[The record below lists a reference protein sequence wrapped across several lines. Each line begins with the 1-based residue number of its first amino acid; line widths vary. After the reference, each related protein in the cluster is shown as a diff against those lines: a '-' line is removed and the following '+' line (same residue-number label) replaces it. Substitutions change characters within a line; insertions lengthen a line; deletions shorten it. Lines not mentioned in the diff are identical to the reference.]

1 MLLSDID
8 IAKRLVD
15 PDPDKRLVVTPI
27 ISAKEQF
34 GPSSLDVRLST
45 DLQRLENMNRSH
57 VDLSERPAAEE
68 KVYREGKRI
77 ILAASES
84 FYLHPGEFV
93 LASTLEFLRLPADL
107 AGRIEGRSS
116 WGRLGLLVHA
126 TAGFVDPG
134 FAGVLTFELSN
145 AGRLPV
151 KLTPGVRIG
160 QVCFFQMLSP
170 SMVPYHAKHRAKYFE
185 ATTVEASKAGYDR
198 EVAETPATANKA
210 VSNTPKIR

>member
-15 PDPDKRLVVTPI
+15 PDPLKKLVVTPI
-27 ISAKEQF
+27 ISAKRQF

-45 DLQRLENMNRSH
+45 DFQRLENMNSPF
-57 VDLSERPAAEE
+57 LAL
-68 KVYREGKRI
+68 GKRLPDEERAYTERVV
-77 ILAASES
+77 LAANGK

-93 LASTLEFLRLPADL
+93 LASTLEYFRLPDDL

-116 WGRLGLLVHA
+116 WGRRGLLVHA

-145 AGRLPV
+145 AGRLPIE
-151 KLTPGVRIG
+151 LTPGLRIG
-160 QVCFFQMLSP
+160 QVCFFQMSSRSL
-170 SMVPYHAKHRAKYFE
+170 VPYHAKQGAKYFE
-185 ATTVEASKAGYDR
+185 ATTLEASKADSDP
-198 EVAETPATANKA
+198 EVSAAPTSAQKNP
-210 VSNTPKIR
+210 

>member
-8 IAKRLVD
+8 IAKRLVH
-15 PDPDKRLVVTPI
+15 PEPSKKLVVTPI

-45 DLQRLENMNRSH
+45 DFERLENMNRSH
-57 VDLSERPAAEE
+57 LALGKLPDQEKAYTERVVLEADE
-68 KVYREGKRI
+68 K
-77 ILAASES
+77 

-93 LASTLEFLRLPADL
+93 LASTLEWFRLPDDL

-116 WGRLGLLVHA
+116 WGRRGLVVHA

-145 AGRLPV
+145 AGRLPIE
-151 KLTPGVRIG
+151 LEAGLRIG
-160 QVCFFQMLSP
+160 QVCFFDMTSRSLI
-170 SMVPYHAKHRAKYFE
+170 PYHAKHGAKYFE
-185 ATTVEASKAGYDR
+185 ATSLETSKADFDP
-198 EVAETPATANKA
+198 EVATRSATRK
-210 VSNTPKIR
+210 RH

>member
-15 PDPDKRLVVTPI
+15 PNPLARLVITPI
-27 ISAKEQF
+27 ISAREQF

-45 DLQRLENMNRSH
+45 DFYRLENINRPYLAVGEQS
-57 VDLSERPAAEE
+57 SAGQTANTTQKAYIER
-68 KVYREGKRI
+68 V
-77 ILAASES
+77 ILAAGEP

-93 LASTLEFLRLPADL
+93 LASTLEWFRLPDDL

-116 WGRLGLLVHA
+116 WGRRGLLVHA

-145 AGRLPV
+145 AGRLPIEL
-151 KLTPGVRIG
+151 KPGLRIG
-160 QVCFFQMLSP
+160 QVCFFQMLSR
-170 SMVPYHAKHRAKYFE
+170 SLIPYSKKHYKKYFE
-185 ATTVEASKAGYDR
+185 ATTLETSKADIDP
-198 EVAETPATANKA
+198 EVAVAQHPPQN
-210 VSNTPKIR
+210 SR

>member
-15 PDPDKRLVVTPI
+15 PDLTRRLVVTPI
-27 ISAKEQF
+27 ISIKDQL

-45 DLQRLENMNRSH
+45 DFQRLENMNRSH
-57 VDLSERPAAEE
+57 VGLTKQSREE
-68 KVYREGKRI
+68 EEAYTKRV
-77 ILAASES
+77 ILAGDDH

-93 LASTLEFLRLPADL
+93 LASTLEWFRLPGDL

-116 WGRLGLLVHA
+116 WGRRGLLVHA

-145 AGRLPV
+145 AGRLPIE
-151 KLTPGVRIG
+151 LIPGLRIG
-160 QVCFFQMLSP
+160 QVCFFGMSTP
-170 SMVPYHAKHRAKYFE
+170 SLIPYPKKHKAKYFE
-185 ATTVEASKAGYDR
+185 ATSLETSKAGLDS
-198 EVAETPATANKA
+198 EVAVDAHPSKN
-210 VSNTPKIR
+210 VSNTPKTH